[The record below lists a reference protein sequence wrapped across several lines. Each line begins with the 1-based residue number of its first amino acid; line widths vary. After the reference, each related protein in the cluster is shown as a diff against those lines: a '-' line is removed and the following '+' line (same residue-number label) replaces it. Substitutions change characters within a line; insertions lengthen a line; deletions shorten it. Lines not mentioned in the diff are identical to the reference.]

1 MSARRAAWPEHCR
14 RRLVGAI
21 LDAAERFPHSGDD
34 EAPRIHDVR
43 KALKRARAAAR
54 LFALAVGRPAD
65 EAVAAL
71 EAARRATGRAR
82 DLDVM
87 PVALASLG
95 EAIEPETAARLNRA
109 IAAERETAHHAH
121 RTIDVAGLSRQL
133 RELAGSIG
141 DWDIGAGAASGQ
153 MLKALRHA
161 YRAARRRGRRALDS
175 GDPRK
180 LHLLRTRIIDLGEHF
195 IALEPVWPAMLSAM
209 SEEFQRMRR
218 RLGEHHDLTVLAEFA
233 ADRAE
238 LPPSAMTD
246 LTRKVERRQRTLARR
261 AHKTFKRLFAERPR
275 ALERRLAACLR
286 YPKTRDPETR
296 HPKAG
301 ADSASQKAEA

>member
-1 MSARRAAWPEHCR
+1 MSGRRAAWPEHCR

-34 EAPRIHDVR
+34 EPPRIHDVR

-87 PVALASLG
+87 PAALASLG
-95 EAIEPETAARLNRA
+95 EAIEPDMAARLKAA
-109 IAAERETAHHAH
+109 IAAEREAARRAH
-121 RTIDVAGLSRQL
+121 RTIDVAGLSGQL
-133 RELAGSIG
+133 RALAGSIG
-141 DWDIGAGAASGQ
+141 DWDIGGEAASGQ

-161 YRAARRRGRRALDS
+161 YRAARRRGRRALNS
-175 GDPRK
+175 CDPRK
-180 LHLLRTRIIDLGEHF
+180 LHLLRTRIIDLGDHF
-195 IALEPVWPAMLSAM
+195 IALEPVWPAALSAM
-209 SEEFQRMRR
+209 AEEFQRMRR
-218 RLGEHHDLTVLAEFA
+218 RLGEHHDLAVLAEFA

-238 LPPSAMTD
+238 LPPGEMTD
-246 LTRKVERRQRTLARR
+246 LAHRIEQRQRKLARR
-261 AHKTFKRLFAERPR
+261 AGKSFERLFAERPG
-275 ALERRLAACLR
+275 ALERRLAAYLR
-286 YPKTRDPETR
+286 YPRTRID
-296 HPKAG
+296 G
-301 ADSASQKAEA
+301 APQKASA